1 MRYAALTISTLAH
14 PFLLPL
20 YLLFITFNSGTMFSL
35 TPGYA
40 QATAYALTI
49 MGVVLV
55 PLLSIPILKYFEMI
69 EHVDM
74 RHRQDRI
81 VPLFITVVSVFVIF
95 YLSRKIPYLEIV
107 RQIYLVLVVWLSGF
121 MLVTIRWKISMH
133 MSAMGALCGFVFILG
148 VKYMGAVSDLL
159 MFFFLVA
166 GLLGFSRI
174 YLKCHTPAQVY
185 AGFLYGF
192 ALVTLILI

>member
-1 MRYAALTISTLAH
+1 MRYVALTISTLAH

-20 YLLFITFNSGTMFSL
+20 YLLFITFHSGTMFSL

-40 QATAYALTI
+40 QALAYVLTI
-49 MGVVLV
+49 AGVVVV
-55 PLLSIPILKYFEMI
+55 PLLSFPILKYFKLI

-81 VPLFITVVSVFVIF
+81 IPLFITVVSIFLVFYF
-95 YLSRKIPYLEIV
+95 SRNIPHMAIV

-133 MSAMGALCGFVFILG
+133 MSAMGALCGFVFIFG
-148 VKYMGAVSDLL
+148 VKYMGDVGNLL
-159 MFFFLVA
+159 MLLFFVS
-166 GLLGFSRI
+166 GLLGSSRV

-192 ALVTLILI
+192 ALVALILC

>member
-1 MRYAALTISTLAH
+1 MTISTLAH
-14 PFLLPL
+14 PFLLPV
-20 YLLFITFNSGTMFSL
+20 YLLFITFHSDSVFSL

-40 QATAYALTI
+40 QAMAFVLTI
-49 MGVVLV
+49 MGVVVV
-55 PLLSIPILKYFEMI
+55 PLLSFPILKYFKLI

-81 VPLFITVVSVFVIF
+81 IPLFITVVSTFVIF
-95 YLSRKIPYLEIV
+95 YLSRNIPYMEIV
-107 RQIYLVLVVWLSGF
+107 RQIYLVLVVWLAGF

-148 VKYMGAVSDLL
+148 IKYMAQVGDLL
-159 MFFFLVA
+159 LLFFLVS
-166 GLLGFSRI
+166 GLLGSSRI

-185 AGFLYGF
+185 TGFLYGF
-192 ALVTLILI
+192 ALVTLIMC